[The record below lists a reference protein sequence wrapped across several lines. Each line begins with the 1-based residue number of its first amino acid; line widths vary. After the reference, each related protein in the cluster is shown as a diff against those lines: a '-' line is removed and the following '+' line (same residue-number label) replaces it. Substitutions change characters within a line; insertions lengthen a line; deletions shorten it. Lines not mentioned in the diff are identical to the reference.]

1 MYVIL
6 HALFISQEYWG
17 KAHRRSAHWKG
28 DEHSSTSAA
37 WICSFLCVTISH
49 SFLLWCFYHPLEMI
63 ASHSNPALLRYFPLF
78 HYGSSFGPIFWIFPS
93 ALFPLFSFSHLY
105 FSFFFFFLR
114 IIHSYLSSQSPFRQQ
129 PLIFLLLVCYIKVSK
144 RVVRQSVSS
153 VIYDYCS
160 RSGITWRTEQNT
172 KISRETKGNVK
183 CHKPLVSKGSLQ

>member
-17 KAHRRSAHWKG
+17 KAHSLSAHWKG
-28 DEHSSTSAA
+28 EHSSSAV

-63 ASHSNPALLRYFPLF
+63 ASHSNPALLRYFPLCF
-78 HYGSSFGPIFWIFPS
+78 TMAHPLVQFSEY
-93 ALFPLFSFSHLY
+93 FPLLY
-105 FSFFFFFLR
+105 FPFSLFLTYTSGFFFFLR

-144 RVVRQSVSS
+144 RVVRESVSS

-183 CHKPLVSKGSLQ
+183 CHKPVVSKGSLQ